1 MQTKNSWKQL
11 AYFFVGGRTFYC
23 ASEKFFANRLVA
35 ENVHGQRDP
44 PTPWKS
50 RNSCS
55 ASRAYAV
62 QFATTSANRYPGKM
76 RKTT

>member
-1 MQTKNSWKQL
+1 MHKKNSWKQV
-11 AYFFVGGRTFYC
+11 AYFFVGWRTFYC

-35 ENVHGQRDP
+35 KNVHGQRDP
-44 PTPWKS
+44 QTPWKRRS
-50 RNSCS
+50 SCS
-55 ASRAYAV
+55 AGRDYAV